1 MKNLDFHETL
11 RFPMVLAHFCPQDR
25 PKIDLRSPQDGLKTS
40 LKRIT
45 FLRRF
50 YDRFLFVLGVVLG
63 AFWGAKTT
71 PRHLHGCGQIARPP
85 LGAPRPP
92 KMRPRAPKR
101 PPRPPQMTLND
112 PQDDP
117 K

>member
-1 MKNLDFHETL
+1 
-11 RFPMVLAHFCPQDR
+11 MVLAHFCPQDR

-40 LKRIT
+40 LKSIT

-71 PRHLHGCGQIARPP
+71 QKSTQEVGVKCGPP
-85 LGAPRPP
+85 LGHTKMLPRPP
-92 KMRPRAPKR
+92 KM
-101 PPRPPQMTLND
+101 PPRPPQDTQRR
-112 PQDDP
+112 PQDDQ